1 MTLPVPNLD
10 DRRFQDLVD
19 ESKRQVM
26 QECRDWTDHNVHDPG
41 VTLIEL
47 FAWMT
52 DQVIYRLNRV
62 PDRNYV
68 KFLELIGV
76 RLFPPTAARAPI
88 TFWLAAPQPVT
99 VRIPAGT
106 EVATVR
112 TETEDAIVFS
122 TVEGL
127 DIVSSS
133 FLTATSIPQGEPP
146 RQHDDDL
153 SRGDGFACFSATP
166 VPGDSLLI
174 GLRDAVP
181 SCAVTL
187 RLQCRIEGVGV
198 NPDWPPRAWE
208 AWDGARWQACE
219 VERDGTGGFNRD
231 GDVILHVPRS
241 HVASVLE
248 RERAGWLRA
257 RVTVAEA
264 DQPSYRSSPLITAIS
279 AFTCGGTMEAVNAE
293 AVENEDLGPSEGV
306 PGQVFRVSRS
316 PVVAADPLVMEVSQ
330 GEGWEEWNEVPD
342 FSRSGPEDRHF
353 TFDPVA
359 GDVHL
364 GPGVREPDG
373 TLRRY
378 GRTPA
383 KGAHLRL
390 GTYRTGGGFQGNVAR
405 GVIRVLRSSIPYV
418 ATVINRRPAVGGVDG
433 EDIENAKVRGPI
445 VLRTLGRAVTVEDYE
460 HLARE
465 AAPEVARVRCVAA
478 EGTEDAGG
486 VRLLVV
492 PAARSA
498 GGQLTPDQLVPP
510 RVTVDKIAR
519 QLDRCRLIGTRLLV
533 EPPHYRWLTVT
544 ARLRA
549 RRRADPRQLEA
560 AVLEALYRYYNPV
573 SGGPE
578 REGWPFGRTVI
589 PGEVFA
595 LLQSLPGTELVEDVE
610 LYEADP
616 GSGQR
621 GSEPVPYLALQP
633 HELVFSYRHKVLVD
647 EPS

>member
-1 MTLPVPNLD
+1 MALPVPNLD

-26 QECRDWTDHNVHDPG
+26 RQCRDWTDHNVHDPG

-88 TFWLAAPQPVT
+88 TFWLAAPQPNT

-112 TETEDAIVFS
+112 TETEDAIVFG
-122 TVEGL
+122 TVENL
-127 DIVSSS
+127 DLVSTS
-133 FLTATSIPQGEPP
+133 FLTATSTAQGQPP
-146 RQHDDDL
+146 RQHGDEL

-187 RLQCRIEGVGV
+187 RFQCRIEGVGV
-198 NPDWPPRAWE
+198 NPDWPPRVWE
-208 AWDGARWQACE
+208 AWDGAAWQACE
-219 VERDGTGGFNRD
+219 VERDGTGGFNKD
-231 GDVILHVPRS
+231 GDVILHVPPS
-241 HVASVLE
+241 HAASVIE
-248 RERAGWLRA
+248 RARAGWLRA
-257 RVTVAEA
+257 RVTVAES
-264 DQPSYRSSPLITAIS
+264 DQPSYRSSPLVTAIS
-279 AFTCGGTMEAVNAE
+279 AFTCGGTVEAVNAE
-293 AVENEDLGPSEGV
+293 AVENEALGTSEGV

-316 PVVAADPLVMEVSQ
+316 PVVAGDPLVMEVSQ
-330 GEGWEEWNEVPD
+330 GAGWEAWSEVPD
-342 FSRSGPEDRHF
+342 FSRSGPEDAHF

-359 GDVHL
+359 GEVRL
-364 GPGVREPDG
+364 GPGVREADG
-373 TLRRY
+373 SLRRY

-383 KGAHLRL
+383 KGARLRL
-390 GTYRTGGGFQGNVAR
+390 GRYRTGGGFQGNVGR

-418 ATVINRRPAVGGVDG
+418 ATVVNRRAAAGGVDG

-460 HLARE
+460 HLAQE
-465 AAPEVARVRCVAA
+465 AAPEVARVRCVGAGDGA
-478 EGTEDAGG
+478 DAGG

-510 RVTVDKIAR
+510 RGTVEKIAR
-519 QLDRCRLIGTRLLV
+519 RLDECRLIGTRLLV
-533 EPPHYRWLTVT
+533 EPPRYRWLTVT

-549 RRRADPRQLEA
+549 RPRADHRQLEA
-560 AVLEALYRYYNPV
+560 AVLEALYSYYNPV

-595 LLQSLPGTELVEDVE
+595 LLQTLPGCDLVEQIE

-616 GSGQR
+616 QTGQR
-621 GSEPVPYLALQP
+621 GQEAVPYLALES
-633 HELVFSYRHKVLVD
+633 HELVFSYRHKVLV
-647 EPS
+647 E

>member
-1 MTLPVPNLD
+1 M
-10 DRRFQDLVD
+10 
-19 ESKRQVM
+19 
-26 QECRDWTDHNVHDPG
+26 
-41 VTLIEL
+41 
-47 FAWMT
+47 
-52 DQVIYRLNRV
+52 
-62 PDRNYV
+62 
-68 KFLELIGV
+68 
-76 RLFPPTAARAPI
+76 
-88 TFWLAAPQPVT
+88 
-99 VRIPAGT
+99 
-106 EVATVR
+106 
-112 TETEDAIVFS
+112 
-122 TVEGL
+122 
-127 DIVSSS
+127 
-133 FLTATSIPQGEPP
+133 
-146 RQHDDDL
+146 
-153 SRGDGFACFSATP
+153 
-166 VPGDSLLI
+166 
-174 GLRDAVP
+174 
-181 SCAVTL
+181 
-187 RLQCRIEGVGV
+187 GV

-316 PVVAADPLVMEVSQ
+316 PVVAADPLVMEVQ
-330 GEGWEEWNEVPD
+330 PGRGLGGVERGARLQPQRPRGTGA
-342 FSRSGPEDRHF
+342 SRSTRWPGTCIWARACGSRMGPC
-353 TFDPVA
+353 
-359 GDVHL
+359 
-364 GPGVREPDG
+364 
-373 TLRRY
+373 RRY

-492 PAARSA
+492 PAARA
-498 GGQLTPDQLVPP
+498 PGAKLTPDQLVPP

-544 ARLRA
+544 APPARPPPGRSAAAGGGGPGGPLPLLQPRQRGSRTRRLALRPHRHSGRGLRPPAVAAGNRA
-549 RRRADPRQLEA
+549 GRRRRAVRGRSRQRPARL
-560 AVLEALYRYYNPV
+560 
-573 SGGPE
+573 
-578 REGWPFGRTVI
+578 
-589 PGEVFA
+589 
-595 LLQSLPGTELVEDVE
+595 
-610 LYEADP
+610 
-616 GSGQR
+616 
-621 GSEPVPYLALQP
+621 
-633 HELVFSYRHKVLVD
+633 
-647 EPS
+647 